1 MNDLV
6 FKGANNLVLTNSLLV
21 AQKFGKRHSD
31 VIRSIEKLLNVE
43 DKSLNAKMRLA
54 FESTSYDDITGKSNP
69 MYIMNEKGFS
79 ILVMGWNGVNAL
91 KFKDEFYD
99 AFDNM
104 RRVLTNEQPK
114 QMSQL
119 EILQMSINQLVSQ
132 ERRIAMIEEKV
143 ANMEKE
149 RIETTQKLLEAETS
163 TNSVPEIK
171 LRDKVRQ
178 LVNQYSAAT
187 DIKQQDVWR
196 KIYQNLYYGF
206 GISINAYKKKAKQ
219 NKLDIAEE
227 HGFLGKMYDVISNMI
242 KELKAI

>member
-1 MNDLV
+1 
-6 FKGANNLVLTNSLLV
+6 
-21 AQKFGKRHSD
+21 
-31 VIRSIEKLLNVE
+31 
-43 DKSLNAKMRLA
+43 
-54 FESTSYDDITGKSNP
+54 
-69 MYIMNEKGFS
+69 
-79 ILVMGWNGVNAL
+79 
-91 KFKDEFYD
+91 
-99 AFDNM
+99 
-104 RRVLTNEQPK
+104 
-114 QMSQL
+114 
-119 EILQMSINQLVSQ
+119 
-132 ERRIAMIEEKV
+132 MIEEKV

-149 RIETTQKLLEAETS
+149 RIENTQKLLEAETS

>member
-1 MNDLV
+1 MKDLV

-79 ILVMGWNGVNAL
+79 ILVMGWNGVNSL

-149 RIETTQKLLEAETS
+149 RIENTQKLLEAETS

-206 GISINAYKKKAKQ
+206 GISINAYKKKDKQ

-242 KELKAI
+242 KELNVI

>member
-1 MNDLV
+1 M
-6 FKGANNLVLTNSLLV
+6 
-21 AQKFGKRHSD
+21 
-31 VIRSIEKLLNVE
+31 IRSIEKLLNVE

-54 FESTSYDDITGKSNP
+54 FESTSYDDVTGKSNP

-99 AFDNM
+99 DFDNM
-104 RRVLTNEQPK
+104 RRVLISEQPK

-143 ANMEKE
+143 SNIEKE
-149 RIETTQKLLEAETS
+149 RIENTQKLLEAETS
-163 TNSVPEIK
+163 TNPVPEIK

-178 LVNQYSAAT
+178 LVNQYSAAA

-206 GISINAYKKKAKQ
+206 GISINAYKKKTKQ

>member
-1 MNDLV
+1 
-6 FKGANNLVLTNSLLV
+6 
-21 AQKFGKRHSD
+21 
-31 VIRSIEKLLNVE
+31 
-43 DKSLNAKMRLA
+43 
-54 FESTSYDDITGKSNP
+54 
-69 MYIMNEKGFS
+69 
-79 ILVMGWNGVNAL
+79 
-91 KFKDEFYD
+91 
-99 AFDNM
+99 M

-149 RIETTQKLLEAETS
+149 RIENTQKLLEAETS

>member
-1 MNDLV
+1 M
-6 FKGANNLVLTNSLLV
+6 K
-21 AQKFGKRHSD
+21 
-31 VIRSIEKLLNVE
+31 
-43 DKSLNAKMRLA
+43 
-54 FESTSYDDITGKSNP
+54 
-69 MYIMNEKGFS
+69 
-79 ILVMGWNGVNAL
+79 
-91 KFKDEFYD
+91 
-99 AFDNM
+99 
-104 RRVLTNEQPK
+104 RVLTNEQPK

-149 RIETTQKLLEAETS
+149 RIENTQKLLEAETS

-178 LVNQYSAAT
+178 LVNQYSAAS